1 MGRVLARAR
10 RTSLMESGVNK
21 VVQTCVFIVALA
33 SGGGAVAQQP
43 GRVFSFGDSS
53 SDGGVVY
60 SNLDGAGQGLSFLPT
75 PRQLR
80 PVNGGGRIW
89 VESVAQFFG
98 RAMTPARRIT
108 QIVDEGAVREA
119 FLQDDFETIAAL
131 VTNPAETIERTGG
144 ANYAL
149 SGATALDWRGDGR
162 GAFAEQIDWFR
173 EDGRRFEHNDL
184 VFVLFDSNDP
194 AEALTRGEP
203 YDPGAYANAYA
214 DGVAQ
219 LQALGA
225 RNIVAMGDTLA
236 TLSPDEYLIASFA
249 LLAGGEEEA
258 AVALAQHKQDM
269 LDSRAAL
276 WPLLS
281 EAGVYIVN
289 LDKVAADINAD
300 PQRYGF
306 TRGATAV
313 QPAEEVGGDSGG
325 YVFIHDGHYTS
336 AAQDIFADYT
346 IAELRA
352 RDQFGHLLTRPMRA
366 LHEETVAVDAR
377 IGLDAFAR
385 PGEQGAR
392 ASGKWRT
399 YGDVFHDSVRNRGA
413 GGSDDGF
420 NARSA
425 GGSLGGDVSVADGVI
440 LGGRLFY
447 AKEDGDFRAD
457 TGEYARE
464 DALATLYG
472 AARLGEN
479 AFASLSLSY
488 GRLDYDHVARRA
500 GLGPTTAVSSG
511 DTGGDF
517 RSLRFGVGYRL
528 NAGDWS
534 ATLGNTW
541 TYERVEIDG
550 FDEGAG
556 VLGVSFGSSSLE
568 ALRGGL
574 SVKAALSGGDH
585 AMRPFLGVAIDHDFK
600 DEEVS
605 VRIGPNRDTLA
616 PYVFER
622 PNRTIGRV
630 EAGLSFAPVERV
642 SVLAGVSASK
652 ALEGVEATNLTGR
665 IETILRF

>member
-1 MGRVLARAR
+1 M
-10 RTSLMESGVNK
+10 NK
-21 VVQTCVFIVALA
+21 VILTCVFIVALTP
-33 SGGGAVAQQP
+33 GGGALAQQP

-53 SDGGVVY
+53 SDSGVVY
-60 SNLDGAGQGLSFLPT
+60 SNLDGVADGLSFLPE
-75 PRQLR
+75 PRQMR

-98 RAMTPARRIT
+98 RPMTPARRIT
-108 QIVDEGAVREA
+108 QIVDEAAVTEA
-119 FLQDDFETIAAL
+119 FLHGDFEAIAAL
-131 VTNPAETIERTGG
+131 VANPAETMETTGG

-162 GAFAEQIDWFR
+162 GSFAEQIGWFR
-173 EDGRRFEHNDL
+173 EDGRRFERNDL
-184 VFVLFDSNDP
+184 VFMLFDSNDA

-203 YDPGAYANAYA
+203 YDPGAYASGYA
-214 DGVAQ
+214 DGVAR

-269 LDSRAAL
+269 RDSRAAL

-281 EAGVYIVN
+281 DAGVYIVN

-300 PQRYGF
+300 PLRYGF
-306 TRGATAV
+306 TRGGTAV
-313 QPAEEVGGDSGG
+313 QPAGELGGDSGG

-346 IAELRA
+346 IAALRA
-352 RDQFGHLLTRPMRA
+352 RDQYGHLLTRPMLA
-366 LHEETVAVDAR
+366 LHEEAAAVDAQ
-377 IGLDAFAR
+377 IGLEAFAR
-385 PGEQGAR
+385 PEEEGAR
-392 ASGKWRT
+392 RSGQWRT
-399 YGDVFHDSVRNRGA
+399 YGGVLRGSVRNRGA

-420 NARSA
+420 NAQA
-425 GGSLGGDVSVADGVI
+425 TGGSVGGDVSVTDGVI
-440 LGGRLFY
+440 LGGRLSY
-447 AKEDGDFRAD
+447 AKEDGEFRAN

-464 DALATLYG
+464 DAMATLY
-472 AARLGEN
+472 AATRLGEN
-479 AFASLSLSY
+479 AFASLALSY
-488 GRLDYDHVARRA
+488 GHLDYDSVQRRA
-500 GLGPTTAVSSG
+500 GLGVTTATSSG
-511 DTGGDF
+511 DTSGDF
-517 RSLRFGVGYRL
+517 RSARFGVGYRL

-541 TYERVEIDG
+541 AYERVEIDG
-550 FDEGAG
+550 LDESAG
-556 VLGVSFGSSSLE
+556 VLGLSFGGSSLE

-585 AMRPFLGVAIDHDFK
+585 AMRPFLGVAIDHDFR

-630 EAGLSFAPVERV
+630 QAGLSFAPMERL
-642 SVLAGVSASK
+642 SVFAGVSASK
-652 ALEGVEATNLTGR
+652 TLDGVESMNVTGR
-665 IETILRF
+665 LETTLRF